1 MSQQIAVHPSLG
13 RKTSHSIAN
22 GALWV
27 VQVLTAGMFFLAGG
41 SKLASAPAMVALF
54 DAIGVG
60 QWFRFATGALEVT
73 GAVALLVPALSGLG
87 ALLLAGVMTG
97 AIATHLFVVGGNPT
111 APLVLLIATSI
122 IAYGRRARTLRLLG
136 LAVTPASNLEI
147 LPC

>member
-13 RKTSHSIAN
+13 RKTSYSIAT

-60 QWFRFATGALEVT
+60 QWFRFVTGALEIT

-122 IAYGRRARTLRLLG
+122 ITYGRRARTLRFLG
-136 LAVTPASNLEI
+136 LGQ
-147 LPC
+147 